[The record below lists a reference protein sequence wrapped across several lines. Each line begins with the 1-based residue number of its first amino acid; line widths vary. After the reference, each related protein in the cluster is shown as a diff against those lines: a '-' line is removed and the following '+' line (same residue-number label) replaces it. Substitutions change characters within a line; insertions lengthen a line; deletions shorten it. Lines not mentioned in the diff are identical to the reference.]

1 MTCTFHPDRDT
12 LLGCSRCGRS
22 ACPECLHDAPVGHH
36 CLACVQGLSPDQPLT
51 PSDARLLAVRDRR
64 RQRART
70 GSRRPGWVFYA
81 VLAAFVGLCVAT
93 GPLQVEVLSSV
104 PLGRATAVGVILLGV
119 VLSVT
124 LHEYGHALTAY
135 WGGDRSVA
143 AKGYL
148 MLDFRRY
155 AHPLLSVGMPLVF
168 LAMGALPLPGG
179 AVLIEEHRLRSRA
192 WSSVVSL
199 SGVVMNAAF
208 ALALAAVVASD
219 VLTTRNV
226 VLQSLLAYLLVIQV
240 ALIVLNLL
248 PLPGL
253 DGYGVIEPFL
263 PRPVAEALNAVRPYG
278 LVVLVALVLSGS
290 LDFVWDAGFTV
301 GGWLGADS
309 FLVGLG
315 ASVASLR

>member
-135 WGGDRSVA
+135 WGGDRSVV

>member
-22 ACPECLHDAPVGHH
+22 ACAECLRDAPVGHH
-36 CLACVQGLSPDQPLT
+36 CLACVEGLPPDQPLS
-51 PSDARLLAVRDRR
+51 PSDVRRLVAGERR
-64 RQRART
+64 QQRARA
-70 GSRRPGWVFYA
+70 GSRRPGWVFYT
-81 VLAAFVGLCVAT
+81 VLASFVGLCVAT
-93 GPLQVEVLSSV
+93 WPLQTEILATEPIGRLLAVAVVLV
-104 PLGRATAVGVILLGV
+104 GV

-124 LHEYGHALTAY
+124 LHEYGHALTAF
-135 WGGDRSVA
+135 WGGDRSVV

-148 MLDFRRY
+148 TLDFRKY
-155 AHPLLSVGMPLVF
+155 AHPLLSVGMPLLF

-192 WSSVVSL
+192 WSSIVSL

-208 ALALAAVVASD
+208 ALVLAAVLASD
-219 VLTTRNV
+219 VLATRNL

-253 DGYGVIEPFL
+253 DGYGVIEPWL
-263 PRPVAEALNAVRPYG
+263 PRSVAAAFNAVRPWG
-278 LVVLVALVLSGS
+278 LFILLALVLSGG
-290 LDFVWDAGFTV
+290 LDWVWDAGFAV
-301 GGWLGADS
+301 GDLLGADRS
-309 FLVGLG
+309 LVGLG
-315 ASVASLR
+315 AFVASLR

>member
-1 MTCTFHPDRDT
+1 MTCTFHSDRDT

-22 ACPECLHDAPVGHH
+22 ACPECLRDAPVGHH
-36 CLACVQGLSPDQPLT
+36 CLACVQGLPPDQPLS
-51 PSDARLLAVRDRR
+51 PSDARRLVAGER
-64 RQRART
+64 RQQRSRT
-70 GSRRPGWVFYA
+70 GSRRPGWVFCT
-81 VLAAFVGLCVAT
+81 VLAAFVGLCAATWPLATEVVAS
-93 GPLQVEVLSSV
+93 E
-104 PLGRATAVGVILLGV
+104 PLGRAVAVGVILVGV

-135 WGGDRSVA
+135 WGGDRSVV

-148 MLDFRRY
+148 TLDFRRY
-155 AHPLLSVGMPLVF
+155 AHPLLSVGMPLLF

-179 AVLIEEHRLRSRA
+179 AVLIDEHRLRSRA
-192 WSSVVSL
+192 WSSLVSL

-208 ALALAAVVASD
+208 ALVLAAVLASD
-219 VLTTRNV
+219 VLATRNL
-226 VLQSLLAYLLVIQV
+226 VLESLLAYLLVIQV

-278 LVVLVALVLSGS
+278 LVVLVALVLSGG

-315 ASVASLR
+315 ASLASLR

>member
-12 LLGCSRCGRS
+12 LLGCSRCGRH
-22 ACPECLHDAPVGHH
+22 ACPDCLRDAPVGHH
-36 CLACVQGLSPDQPLT
+36 CLACVRGLAPDQPLT
-51 PSDARLLAVRDRR
+51 ASDVRLLVARERR
-64 RQRART
+64 AQRARS

-81 VLAAFVGLCVAT
+81 VLAGFVGLCVAT
-93 GPLQVEVLSSV
+93 GPFQVEVLTSV
-104 PLGRATAVGVILLGV
+104 PLGRVLAVGVVLLGV

-124 LHEYGHALTAY
+124 LHEFGHALTAY
-135 WGGDRSVA
+135 WGGDRSVV

-148 MLDFRRY
+148 TLDFRKY
-155 AHPLLSVGMPLVF
+155 AHPLLSVGMPVLF

-192 WSSVVSL
+192 WSSLVSL
-199 SGVVMNAAF
+199 SGVLMNAAF
-208 ALALAAVVASD
+208 ALVLAAVVASD
-219 VLTTRNV
+219 VLATRNL

-253 DGYGVIEPFL
+253 DGYGVVEPFL
-263 PRPVAEALNAVRPYG
+263 RRPVAEALNAVRPWG
-278 LVVLVALVLSGS
+278 LVILVALVLSGG
-290 LDFVWDAGFTV
+290 LDFVWDAGFAV

-309 FLVGLG
+309 FLVQLG
-315 ASVASLR
+315 ASVAYLR

>member
-22 ACPECLHDAPVGHH
+22 ACPECLRDAPVGHH
-36 CLACVQGLSPDQPLT
+36 CLACVQGLAPDQPLT
-51 PSDARLLAVRDRR
+51 PSDVRLLAARDRR
-64 RQRART
+64 EQRART
-70 GSRRPGWVFYA
+70 GSRRPGWVFHA

-104 PLGRATAVGVILLGV
+104 PLGRAVAVGVILVGV

-135 WGGDRSVA
+135 WGGDRSVL

-148 MLDFRRY
+148 TLDFRRY
-155 AHPLLSVGMPLVF
+155 AHPLLSIGMPLVF

-208 ALALAAVVASD
+208 ALVLAAVVASD
-219 VLTTRNV
+219 VLTPHNI

-278 LVVLVALVLSGS
+278 LVVLVALVLSGG

-301 GGWLGADS
+301 GGWLGADDL
-309 FLVGLG
+309 LVGIG